1 MLLDFFRI
9 KQSFFFFND
18 TATTEIYT
26 LSLHDA
32 LPISTAPSLTDR
44 ILAVDTMT
52 VNIIA
57 IIVLTG
63 LGSGSVLNLD
73 AAILFALT
81 GFVST
86 VAFCKYLL
94 RGSII
99 E

>member
-1 MLLDFFRI
+1 MITAYALDV
-9 KQSFFFFND
+9 
-18 TATTEIYT
+18 
-26 LSLHDA
+26 A
-32 LPISTAPSLTDR
+32 LGCFGLALILNLIRLATAPSLTDR

-57 IIVLTG
+57 MIVLYG
-63 LGSGSVLNLD
+63 LGSGSVLTLD

>member
-1 MLLDFFRI
+1 MI
-9 KQSFFFFND
+9 
-18 TATTEIYT
+18 TAY
-26 LSLHDA
+26 A
-32 LPISTAPSLTDR
+32 LGFALGCFGLALILNLIRLATASTLTDR
-44 ILAVDTMT
+44 VLAMDTMT

-57 IIVLTG
+57 IIVLYG
-63 LGSGSVLNLD
+63 LQSGSVLNLD
-73 AAILFALT
+73 VAILFALT